1 MEEPVLPIKTKE
13 QLNFLF
19 LCSLIKES
27 IIVNKQLKSFEK
39 KMFSHEGEKP
49 YSLS

>member
-19 LCSLIKES
+19 LCSLIKEA
-27 IIVNKQLKSFEK
+27 IIENKQLKSFEYK
-39 KMFSHEGEKP
+39 LISYEGEIP
-49 YSLS
+49 HVE